1 MESTRRIKI
10 VKVDVIFLSDKVF
23 DNQIMSTFEGMEEK
37 SLLSGTAAAILSPFV
52 DGWEKLTGW
61 LIVAVVLIL
70 ADLNFGIK
78 ASKKR
83 GEAIRRSKAV
93 RRSISKL
100 VDYICW
106 IAIAWVIGATFS
118 SPFNIPLLP
127 LIVMAVVYGIE
138 LQSIIDNY
146 LEYKGVKKRLNIF
159 KLFALIFKKPEI
171 KDALEDK
178 EKSTC

>member
-1 MESTRRIKI
+1 
-10 VKVDVIFLSDKVF
+10 
-23 DNQIMSTFEGMEEK
+23 MEEK
-37 SLLSGTAAAILSPFV
+37 SLISGTTATVLSPFV
-52 DGWEKLTGW
+52 DGWEKLIGW
-61 LIVAVVLIL
+61 LIVAIVLIL

-78 ASKKR
+78 AAKKR
-83 GEAIRRSKAV
+83 GDTIRRSKAW

-127 LIVMAVVYGIE
+127 FIVLAFIYVIE
-138 LQSIIDNY
+138 LQSIVDNY
-146 LEYKGVKKRLNIF
+146 LEYKGIKKRLNIF
-159 KLFALIFKKPEI
+159 KLIALLFKKPEI

-178 EKSTC
+178 NQASC

>member
-1 MESTRRIKI
+1 
-10 VKVDVIFLSDKVF
+10 
-23 DNQIMSTFEGMEEK
+23 MEEK
-37 SLLSGTAAAILSPFV
+37 SLISGTTATVLAPFV

-61 LIVAVVLIL
+61 LIVAVVLII

-83 GEAIRRSKAV
+83 GDTIRRSKAW
-93 RRSISKL
+93 RRSMSKL

-127 LIVMAVVYGIE
+127 LIVMAFIYGIE
-138 LQSIIDNY
+138 LQSIVDNY
-146 LEYKGVKKRLNIF
+146 LEYKGIKKRLNIF
-159 KLFALIFKKPEI
+159 KLIFSWLKKPELGSAI
-171 KDALEDK
+171 EDK
-178 EKSTC
+178 SHSSC